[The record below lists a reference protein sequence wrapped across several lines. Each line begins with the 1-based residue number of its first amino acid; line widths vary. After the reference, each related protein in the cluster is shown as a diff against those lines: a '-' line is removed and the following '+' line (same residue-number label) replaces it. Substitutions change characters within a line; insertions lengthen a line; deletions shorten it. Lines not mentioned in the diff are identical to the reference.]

1 MRSLNVHGKTLPV
14 PSFFQVFN
22 FGGGCGDKSREIV
35 YADITADTPAL
46 FNYFY
51 INNEYPHS
59 FQSEYFDDLSGF
71 DTVGDIFNYVRSQLI
86 AEKHNLYSEYPY
98 RDYDFSEK
106 VSLLDSGASNIV
118 KQLAEECHYDVA
130 LFEEAIIVHMK
141 KYYDFADRYKFDI
154 VVGFDLGGKYTFKD
168 GETTNR
174 RLIDFYEALDKDAIN
189 KRILIETIKYLK
201 EKETYYPYVLAT
213 VHGRTPE
220 QYADYTRF
228 ILEQESTEDFSFWG
242 FALGG
247 IASAKSVDSSWYDD
261 IDFSRADKR
270 KSKDASVPA
279 RAINIVHSIVGDRP
293 IHALGCGGYPNIA
306 MNYYMG
312 ATSFDA
318 ASPARRV
325 GDGNGLSSSYVFD
338 ANPPKRVNGKLV
350 SFSKMFVGGYNNDL
364 SLRDE
369 EFDYIVL
376 CDVSENFSL
385 CGCNACSKVNN
396 IHEIKE
402 LYSIKNENE
411 EAFYFARQIM
421 NGHAIL
427 QHRTLCCK
435 VAQYHS
441 MEDFCDNNR
450 TTLNK
455 KLLTVF
461 IQLK

>member
-1 MRSLNVHGKTLPV
+1 MKNLDVHGKSLTV

-22 FGGGCGDKSREIV
+22 FGGGCGDKSREVV

-51 INNEYPHS
+51 INNDYPHS
-59 FQSEYFDDLSGF
+59 FQSEYFDDLSAF
-71 DTVGDIFNYVRSQLI
+71 DTIGDIFNYIRTQLI
-86 AEKHNLYSEYPY
+86 EQKHNFYLKYPR
-98 RDYDFSEK
+98 RDYDFNEK

-118 KQLAEECHYDVA
+118 KQVADECHYDVA

-168 GETTNR
+168 GETTNKK
-174 RLIDFYEALDKDAIN
+174 LIDFYEALDKDAIN

-201 EKETYYPYVLAT
+201 TKPSYYPFVLAT

-220 QYADYTRF
+220 QYAEYARF
-228 ILEQESTEDFSFWG
+228 ILQQEALENFSFWG

-247 IASAKSVDSSWYDD
+247 IASAKSVDTSWYND
-261 IDFSRADKR
+261 IDFSKADRR
-270 KSKDASVPA
+270 KCKDASVPA
-279 RAINIVHSIVGDRP
+279 RAINIVHCIVGDRP

-325 GDGNGLSSSYVFD
+325 GDGNGLSSSYVFSHR
-338 ANPPKRVNGKLV
+338 PPKKADGKTV
-350 SFSKMFVGGYNNDL
+350 SFSKMFVGGYNSDL

-369 EFDYIVL
+369 EFDYVVL
-376 CDVSENFSL
+376 CEIPEGLSL
-385 CGCNACSKVNN
+385 CGCNACSKVAN

-402 LYSIKNENE
+402 LYSIKNTDE
-411 EAFYFARQIM
+411 EAFYFSRQIM

-427 QHRTLCCK
+427 QHRMLCRKVSQYSSMQEFCENNQTL
-435 VAQYHS
+435 
-441 MEDFCDNNR
+441 
-450 TTLNK
+450 LNK
-455 KLLTVF
+455 KLIT
-461 IQLK
+461 IYNQLK